1 VIPEDTYE
9 HTVAQYWYEALG
21 LAVSEV
27 AFERVTQGKWRAEVP
42 SFLDRQ
48 KIEGLVQLHL
58 RVVQDSLGTALG
70 MRLMETDIIEQR
82 RFLDDLAEK
91 LRPWWKHLGTID
103 PLVEMFMPMPGGG
116 SAFHKQLPPTEPAP

>member
-1 VIPEDTYE
+1 MIPEDTYE
-9 HTVAQYWYEALG
+9 HTIAQYWYEALG

-27 AFERVTQGKWRAEVP
+27 AFERVTQGKWQAHVP
-42 SFLDRQ
+42 PFLNRQ

-58 RVVQDSLGTALG
+58 HIVQDSLGTALG

-103 PLVEMFMPMPGGG
+103 PLVEMFMPMQGG
-116 SAFHKQLPPTEPAP
+116 SNAFCKQLPPSEPAP